1 MKTLMVV
8 CGSGIATSTLAE
20 GKIRDYLQSQGV
32 LDQVKTYKGNVAEY
46 INKIDDYDA
55 FVSTTVVPDNV
66 KDKVI
71 SGVPLLTGVGQDKVF
86 EQVLNKL
93 DLGK

>member
-20 GKIRDYLQSQGV
+20 GKIKEYLQEQGL
-32 LDQVKTYKGNVAEY
+32 LDQVKIYKSNIAEQV
-46 INKIDDYDA
+46 NHVDDYDA
-55 FVSTTVVPDNV
+55 FVSTTIVPDNI

-71 SGVPLLTGVGQDKVF
+71 SGVPLLTGVNQNKVF
-86 EQVLNKL
+86 EAIVDKL
-93 DLGK
+93 QLK

>member
-8 CGSGIATSTLAE
+8 CGSGIATSTVVE
-20 GKIRDYLQSQGV
+20 GKIRAFLDSKGV
-32 LDQVKTYKGNVAEY
+32 LDKVKMLKGNIAEQ
-46 INKIDDYDA
+46 INHIDEYDA

-71 SGVPLLTGVGQDKVF
+71 SGLPILTGMGADKAY
-86 EQVLNKL
+86 EEILDKLGLN
-93 DLGK
+93 

>member
-8 CGSGIATSTLAE
+8 CGSGIATSTVVE
-20 GKIRDYLQSQGV
+20 GKIRYFLDSKGV
-32 LDQVKTYKGNVAEY
+32 LDQVKMYKGNIAEQV
-46 INKIDDYDA
+46 NHVDDYDA

-71 SGVPLLTGVGQDKVF
+71 SGLPILTGVGADKVYD
-86 EQVLNKL
+86 EILEKLGLN
-93 DLGK
+93 

>member
-20 GKIRDYLQSQGV
+20 GKIQKFLKEKGFAN
-32 LDQVKTYKGNVAEY
+32 QVKIYKGNIAEQV
-46 INKIDDYDA
+46 NHVDDYDA
-55 FVSTTVVPDNV
+55 FVSTTMVPDNI

-71 SGVPLLTGVGQDKVF
+71 SGVPLLTGVNQDKVF
-86 EQVLNKL
+86 AQIVDQLQLN
-93 DLGK
+93 